1 MIDITHKITTLRQAR
16 AQALLICK
24 KETLA
29 AIQAD
34 SLPKGDLFN
43 IAKAAAFLGAK
54 QTAHLLPHCHPLLL
68 EHVKI
73 AFEYIQSGSIEPES
87 LGLAAKTCGI
97 QIVVEA
103 ECVAKTGIEME
114 ALTAASIAALTMM
127 DLLKPIDKTVE
138 MAQVKLLEKKGGKTQ
153 FIQKQY
159 QGLRAVILTCSDRA
173 SRAEMQDLSGPKI
186 EEKLKTFS
194 VEIVD
199 KQIVPDDADAISDFV
214 HQWAAAGIELIFSTG
229 GTGFSE
235 RDNTV
240 SALKPL
246 LDYVIPGIS
255 ETMRH
260 YGQLRTP
267 YAMMSRSFAG
277 VINKSLVIAMPGSV
291 SAVTDCLTA
300 IVPYVFKGV
309 EIIQGRSY
317 Q

>member
-16 AQALLICK
+16 AQALLLCQ
-24 KETLA
+24 KETLI
-29 AIQAD
+29 AIQAQQ
-34 SLPKGDLFN
+34 LPKGDLFN

-68 EHVKI
+68 EHLNI
-73 AFEYIQSGSIEPES
+73 TFDYIQAGQLNSET
-87 LGLAAKTCGI
+87 LGLAPDLFGI
-97 QIVVEA
+97 QIIVEV
-103 ECVAKTGIEME
+103 ETVAKTGIEME

-138 MAQVKLLEKKGGKTQ
+138 IARVKLLAKKGGKSQ
-153 FIQKQY
+153 YIQKKY
-159 QGLRAVILTCSDRA
+159 QGLRAVVLTCSDRA
-173 SRAEMQDLSGPKI
+173 SREEMKDLSGPRI
-186 EEKLKTFS
+186 VEKLQDFS
-194 VEIVD
+194 VDILA
-199 KQIVPDDADAISDFV
+199 QHIVPDETEQIANFV
-214 HQWAAAGIELIFSTG
+214 SQWAAEGVELIFTTG
-229 GTGFSE
+229 GTGFSQ

-240 SALKPL
+240 AALQPL
-246 LDYVIPGIS
+246 LDYQIPGIS
-255 ETMRH
+255 ETMRN

-277 VINKSLVIAMPGSV
+277 VMDKSLVIAMPGSV
-291 SAVTDCLTA
+291 SAVEDCLEA